1 MSTENKTAII
11 AITENGKKLAKKVS
25 KLLGDSDVYFKIST
39 SNFNCGELIE
49 SATDIKSKNNIYYI
63 DKKLKDFVG
72 EVFSKY
78 DKIVFI
84 MAAGIVVRTIAPFIQ
99 SKFYDPAVLVID
111 EQGKNVISLLSGHI
125 GGSNELTYKISGL
138 IGANPVITTATD
150 VNKKSALDMIAKKL
164 NAHIDNFRE
173 SVKDVNAYLV
183 NNKPVG
189 IYIDGNYDIDLRGFE
204 VLNANNNLIQR
215 CCESQVLTNNVIKVN
230 SQSPQK
236 IVVVTDRRDINIKID
251 EDEKINFIEV
261 DIIKVVPKDIVVGI
275 GCRKGISSEFMY
287 DSFLEF
293 LYINNIDIKSIAK
306 VGSIELKK
314 DEKAIQDLANHL
326 EVPFVTF
333 SQNEI
338 SQIDDKYEKSDFVK
352 RNVGVHSVS
361 EPAAHL
367 LSDGNLIVNKHK
379 YSGITF
385 ALGRIKL

>member
-1 MSTENKTAII
+1 M
-11 AITENGKKLAKKVS
+11 
-25 KLLGDSDVYFKIST
+25 
-39 SNFNCGELIE
+39 
-49 SATDIKSKNNIYYI
+49 
-63 DKKLKDFVG
+63 
-72 EVFSKY
+72 
-78 DKIVFI
+78 
-84 MAAGIVVRTIAPFIQ
+84 
-99 SKFYDPAVLVID
+99 
-111 EQGKNVISLLSGHI
+111 
-125 GGSNELTYKISGL
+125 
-138 IGANPVITTATD
+138 
-150 VNKKSALDMIAKKL
+150 
-164 NAHIDNFRE
+164 
-173 SVKDVNAYLV
+173 
-183 NNKPVG
+183 
-189 IYIDGNYDIDLRGFE
+189 
-204 VLNANNNLIQR
+204 
-215 CCESQVLTNNVIKVN
+215 LTNNIIKVN